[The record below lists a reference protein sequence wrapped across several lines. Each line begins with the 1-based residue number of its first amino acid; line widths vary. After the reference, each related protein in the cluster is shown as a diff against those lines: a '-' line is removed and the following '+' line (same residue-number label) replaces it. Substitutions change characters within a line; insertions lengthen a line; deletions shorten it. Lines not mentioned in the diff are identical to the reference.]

1 MSGIAGIISNR
12 LNLEN
17 RAELDTMVRCLV
29 HEAFHESGTFVS
41 DEVGVAIGWVSH
53 AGLFSDGMPVW
64 NEERNICFI
73 LVKCI
78 ETYFSS
84 ELYRE
89 LETRRQDIKDFAAK
103 KYSWTTVS
111 EITQSVYKKLLA
123 QR

>member
-1 MSGIAGIISNR
+1 MSSLLEFFGLPIVASDVGSLKEDIIAGR
-12 LNLEN
+12 TGFLFQP
-17 RAELDTMVRCLV
+17 LD
-29 HEAFHESGTFVS
+29 AVS
-41 DEVGVAIGWVSH
+41 
-53 AGLFSDGMPVW
+53 
-64 NEERNICFI
+64 